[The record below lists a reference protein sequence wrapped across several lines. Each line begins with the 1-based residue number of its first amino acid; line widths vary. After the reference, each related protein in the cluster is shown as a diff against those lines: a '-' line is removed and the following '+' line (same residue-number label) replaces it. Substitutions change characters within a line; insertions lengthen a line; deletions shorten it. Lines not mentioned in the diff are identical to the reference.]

1 MVFMIGAAQRRF
13 LVFAS
18 TIFFVSS
25 LYICISRL
33 MAPTFKPIP
42 VHPKEPEIHVE
53 FSKADLPMSYGNFGR
68 PGYDGINMVAQF
80 PDELIPTK
88 ANGRRLIVVGDIHGM
103 LDSLNEL
110 LKRAKFDPTRD
121 HLISVGDT
129 VNKGPKSAE
138 VVQRLMELGASA
150 VRGNHEDRVLVAW
163 AGLSEQQGVE
173 AYLDSDF
180 AAAQRGE
187 SLDLKTARSLSEP
200 QIQWLKNLPVI
211 LTIEPM
217 SLYIVH
223 AGLVPG
229 VPLANQDP
237 WAVMNMRSMRFPRAE
252 FREEEETKR
261 RKAEEKKKKEEEKK
275 KQEEEEKKKKEE
287 EDEKK
292 KQEEDDSKK
301 FQQRSVIKRSEDK
314 SSKDSED
321 FDRNA
326 EAGFLAAA
334 ANSAEAAQSSP
345 SATKAKVAKSTT
357 SASTSTFTIK
367 AQSTAGT
374 LPVTDAHTDAHAD
387 SNADSPADSHADSR
401 ADSHIES
408 HTDSHIGISG
418 SAAPESSSELDLLS
432 QPDHD
437 IWIPVDSRSGEPWAN
452 IWNLVQKKIPSSQRR
467 SIIYGH
473 DAKRGFQEDSY
484 TFGLDSGCVK
494 GNAMTALIIEAES
507 GGWNQTTLQ
516 VNCKEPKRT
525 NTNWWQ

>member
-33 MAPTFKPIP
+33 MAPTFEPVT
-42 VHPKEPEIHVE
+42 VHPKQPEIHVE
-53 FSKADLPMSYGNFGR
+53 FSKADLPMSYGNFAR
-68 PGYDGINMVAQF
+68 PGYDGINLMAQF
-80 PDELIPTK
+80 PDELIPTRE
-88 ANGRRLIVVGDIHGM
+88 NGRRLIVVGDIHGM

-110 LKRAKFDPTRD
+110 LKRTNFDPTRD

-163 AGLSEQQGVE
+163 AGLTEQQGVE

-187 SLDLKTARSLSEP
+187 SLDLQTARSLSET

-229 VPLANQDP
+229 VPLPNQDP

-287 EDEKK
+287 EEKKK
-292 KQEEDDSKK
+292 KQEEEDSKK
-301 FQQRSVIKRSEDK
+301 FQQRSVIKRSEEK
-314 SSKDSED
+314 SSKDSAD

-345 SATKAKVAKSTT
+345 SATKAKVTKST

-374 LPVTDAHTDAHAD
+374 LAATDAHTDAHAD
-387 SNADSPADSHADSR
+387 SHADSPADSHADSR

-418 SAAPESSSELDLLS
+418 SAAPESSLELDLLS

-452 IWNLVQKKIPSSQRR
+452 IWNHVQKKIPSSQRR

-473 DAKRGFQEDSY
+473 DAKRGFREDSY

-507 GGWNQTTLQ
+507 GGWNQTTVQ

>member
-33 MAPTFKPIP
+33 MAPTFEPVT
-42 VHPKEPEIHVE
+42 VHPKQPEIHVE
-53 FSKADLPMSYGNFGR
+53 FSKADLPMSYGNFAR
-68 PGYDGINMVAQF
+68 PGYDGINLMAQF
-80 PDELIPTK
+80 PDELIPTRE
-88 ANGRRLIVVGDIHGM
+88 NGRRLIVVGDIHGM

-110 LKRAKFDPTRD
+110 LKRTNFDPTRD

-163 AGLSEQQGVE
+163 AGLTEQQGVE

-187 SLDLKTARSLSEP
+187 SLDLKTARSLSET

-229 VPLANQDP
+229 VPLPNQDP

-275 KQEEEEKKKKEE
+275 KQEEEEKKKK
-287 EDEKK
+287 
-292 KQEEDDSKK
+292 
-301 FQQRSVIKRSEDK
+301 
-314 SSKDSED
+314 
-321 FDRNA
+321 
-326 EAGFLAAA
+326 
-334 ANSAEAAQSSP
+334 
-345 SATKAKVAKSTT
+345 AKVTKSTT

-374 LPVTDAHTDAHAD
+374 LPAIDAHTDAHAD
-387 SNADSPADSHADSR
+387 SHADSPANSHADSR

-418 SAAPESSSELDLLS
+418 SAAPESSPELDLLS

-452 IWNLVQKKIPSSQRR
+452 IWNHVQKKIPSSQRR

-473 DAKRGFQEDSY
+473 DAKRGFREDSY

-507 GGWNQTTLQ
+507 GGWNQTTVQ

-525 NTNWWQ
+525 NANWWQ

>member
-42 VHPKEPEIHVE
+42 VRPKEPEIHVE

-68 PGYDGINMVAQF
+68 PAYDSINMLAQF

-88 ANGRRLIVVGDIHGM
+88 ENGRRLIVVGDIHGM

-110 LKRAKFDPTRD
+110 LKRTKFDPTRD

-237 WAVMNMRSMRFPRAE
+237 WAVMNMRSMRFP
-252 FREEEETKR
+252 
-261 RKAEEKKKKEEEKK
+261 
-275 KQEEEEKKKKEE
+275 
-287 EDEKK
+287 
-292 KQEEDDSKK
+292 
-301 FQQRSVIKRSEDK
+301 
-314 SSKDSED
+314 
-321 FDRNA
+321 
-326 EAGFLAAA
+326 
-334 ANSAEAAQSSP
+334 
-345 SATKAKVAKSTT
+345 
-357 SASTSTFTIK
+357 
-367 AQSTAGT
+367 
-374 LPVTDAHTDAHAD
+374 H
-387 SNADSPADSHADSR
+387 SPADSHADSPPDSP

-516 VNCKEPKRT
+516 LQQHLHHN
-525 NTNWWQ
+525 NWHVLKIKGYAFP